1 MKETKRYYFTPKEL
15 IELLLPPGAKPESVQ
30 VYARVYD
37 QEYSVTNIIMEV
49 TE

>member
-15 IELLLPPGAKPESVQ
+15 TELLLPPGDKAQSVH

-37 QEYSVTNIIMEV
+37 QEYSVTNLIMEV